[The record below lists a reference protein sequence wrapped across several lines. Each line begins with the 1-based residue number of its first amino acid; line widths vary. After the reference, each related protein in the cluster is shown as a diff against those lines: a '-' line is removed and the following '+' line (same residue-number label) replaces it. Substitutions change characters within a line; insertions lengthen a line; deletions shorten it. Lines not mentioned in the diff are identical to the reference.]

1 MNQKRDR
8 PSAVFMAAMPKLIYE
23 GGRLANTTTMDY
35 CSQSSRYS
43 RKSPCIS
50 VREAVFAAPHRF
62 WRRDVHAA
70 SNDERESIEGD
81 RMTSHRMTRRTFWR
95 SSLSLATIGAGSL
108 VSPYARGDD
117 NVRHGIQIGALG
129 ALRTLLPSVEKKH
142 GLKYDVKDFRD
153 STAALLALDQG
164 ELDVA
169 NTTSQHLARAISEGM
184 DVVWICGWGGGYN
197 VLVAGKRL
205 DLPIA
210 DDAALG
216 AAILRRKREG
226 KPITIGVP
234 TGSLQHA
241 KLSFFLKSLGID
253 GERDTQIVNIP
264 FPNHP
269 RALEAGE
276 VDMAMTLCVFGAI
289 AIDKGDAKLVRHLF
303 GDKSGKQEIGFI
315 ANRKLTRGKPALVQK
330 IVASHVEAM
339 KTFMGNPDLRIELE
353 RKYSRLPDAVIAM
366 QERQF
371 LKYDYRTNVADLK
384 TMAKELRE
392 LGWVK
397 EDYSDRVDKYIDF
410 TFLAKAT
417 GRSPAQLST
426 W

>member
-1 MNQKRDR
+1 
-8 PSAVFMAAMPKLIYE
+8 
-23 GGRLANTTTMDY
+23 
-35 CSQSSRYS
+35 
-43 RKSPCIS
+43 
-50 VREAVFAAPHRF
+50 
-62 WRRDVHAA
+62 
-70 SNDERESIEGD
+70 
-81 RMTSHRMTRRTFWR
+81 MTPHRMTRRTFWR

-108 VSPYARGDD
+108 ASSYARGDD

-129 ALRTLLPSVEKKH
+129 ALRTLLPSIEKKH

-153 STAALLALDQG
+153 STSALLALDQG

-169 NTTSQHLARAISEGM
+169 NTTSQHLARAIREGM

-205 DLPIA
+205 DLPMA

-315 ANRKLTRGKPALVQK
+315 ANRKLTQGKPALVQK
-330 IVASHVEAM
+330 IVSSHVEAM
-339 KTFMGNPDLRIELE
+339 NTFMGNPDLRIELE

-366 QERQF
+366 QEREF

-384 TMAKELRE
+384 AMAKELRD
-392 LGWVK
+392 LGWVR
-397 EDYSDRVDKYIDF
+397 EDYSDRIDEHLDF

>member
-1 MNQKRDR
+1 M
-8 PSAVFMAAMPKLIYE
+8 
-23 GGRLANTTTMDY
+23 T
-35 CSQSSRYS
+35 
-43 RKSPCIS
+43 
-50 VREAVFAAPHRF
+50 APR
-62 WRRDVHAA
+62 
-70 SNDERESIEGD
+70 I
-81 RMTSHRMTRRTFWR
+81 TRRNLWL
-95 SSLSLATIGAGSL
+95 SSLSMAVLGAGGFAAT
-108 VSPYARGDD
+108 PARGDTTI
-117 NVRHGIQIGALG
+117 RHGIQIGALG
-129 ALRTLLPSVEKKH
+129 ALRTTLPNVEKTH

-153 STAALLALDQG
+153 STSALLALDQG
-164 ELDVA
+164 ELDIA
-169 NTTSQHLARAISEGM
+169 NTTSQHLVRAISEGM

-205 DLPIA
+205 DVPMA
-210 DDAALG
+210 VDAALR
-216 AAILRRKREG
+216 AAILARKQQG

-241 KLSFFLKSLGID
+241 KLSFYLKSIDVD
-253 GERDTQIVNIP
+253 GEHDTQIVNIP

-269 RALEAGE
+269 RVLEAGE
-276 VDMAMTLCVFGAI
+276 VDMAMTLSVFGAM

-303 GDKSGKQEIGFI
+303 GDESGKQEIGFI
-315 ANRKLTRGKPALVQK
+315 VNRKLMHDKPALVQN
-330 IVASHVEAM
+330 IVSSHVEAM
-339 KTFMGNPDLRIELE
+339 NMFMGNPDRQVELE

-371 LKYDYRTNVADLK
+371 LRYDYRTNVADLK

-397 EDYSDRVDKYIDF
+397 EDYSNRVDKYIDF

>member
-1 MNQKRDR
+1 
-8 PSAVFMAAMPKLIYE
+8 VPKLIYE
-23 GGRLANTTTMDY
+23 GDHLANTTTMDY

-43 RKSPCIS
+43 RKKPAHFDRGGPPCGAPIDFDNGTF
-50 VREAVFAAPHRF
+50 VRQATMWVNQFK
-62 WRRDVHAA
+62 
-70 SNDERESIEGD
+70 GD
-81 RMTSHRMTRRTFWR
+81 RMTSHRITRRTFWR
-95 SSLSLATIGAGSL
+95 SSLSLTTIGAGSL
-108 VSPYARGDD
+108 VSSYARGDD

-205 DLPIA
+205 DLPTE
-210 DDAALG
+210 DAALG

-264 FPNHP
+264 FPSHP

-276 VDMAMTLCVFGAI
+276 VDMAMTLCVFGAM

-303 GDKSGKQEIGFI
+303 GDRSGKQEIGFI
-315 ANRKLTRGKPALVQK
+315 ANRKLTQRKPELVQK
-330 IVASHVEAM
+330 IVSSHVEAM
-339 KTFMGNPDLRIELE
+339 NTFMSNPDLRIELE

-397 EDYSDRVDKYIDF
+397 EDYSDRVDKYIDLA
-410 TFLAKAT
+410 FLAKAT

>member
-1 MNQKRDR
+1 
-8 PSAVFMAAMPKLIYE
+8 
-23 GGRLANTTTMDY
+23 
-35 CSQSSRYS
+35 
-43 RKSPCIS
+43 
-50 VREAVFAAPHRF
+50 
-62 WRRDVHAA
+62 
-70 SNDERESIEGD
+70 
-81 RMTSHRMTRRTFWR
+81 
-95 SSLSLATIGAGSL
+95 
-108 VSPYARGDD
+108 
-117 NVRHGIQIGALG
+117 
-129 ALRTLLPSVEKKH
+129 
-142 GLKYDVKDFRD
+142 LKYDIKDFRD

-197 VLVAGKRL
+197 LLVAGKGL
-205 DLPIA
+205 DLPMA

-216 AAILRRKREG
+216 AAILKRKQQG
-226 KPITIGVP
+226 KPLTIGVP
-234 TGSLQHA
+234 TGSMQHA
-241 KLSFFLKSLGID
+241 KLLLYIKSLGID
-253 GERDTQIVNIP
+253 AERDTQIVNIP

-276 VDMAMTLCVFGAI
+276 VDMAMTLCLFGAM
-289 AIDKGDAKLVRHLF
+289 AIDKGDARLVRHLF

-315 ANRKLTRGKPALVQK
+315 ASRKLTQRKPALVQK
-330 IVASHVEAM
+330 IVSSHVEAM
-339 KTFMGNPDLRIELE
+339 NTFMGNMDLRIELE

-371 LKYDYRTNVADLK
+371 LKYNYRTNVADLK
-384 TMAKELRE
+384 TMAKELRD

-397 EDYSDRVDKYIDF
+397 EDYSGRVDKYVDF

-417 GRSPAQLST
+417 GQSPAQLST